1 MLRTPLIVLLI
12 ACSPVKSSPA
22 TRWSDQYCESKVE
35 MVFPDDAWAEYDGCK
50 DLTMDAH
57 YEFDPDDPPEVLDYK
72 IQLNG
77 IADPNVECWLV
88 LTAGGVCGPGRYG
101 IGSDHSATVQFATYD
116 CPFVPDA
123 YESTFTAQSG
133 DVYLDT
139 VRAGDR
145 TGDFTDRPLMTQIAG
160 RLDATTEEGVAL
172 TVEWDVGVFISSSD
186 AEESDCSRIE

>member
-1 MLRTPLIVLLI
+1 MVLLV
-12 ACSPVKSSPA
+12 ACSPVKSKPA
-22 TRWSDQYCESKVE
+22 TNWSDQYCESTVE
-35 MVFPDDAWAEYDGCK
+35 MVFPDDAWAQYDGCK

-72 IQLNG
+72 LQLNG

-101 IGSDHSATVQFATYD
+101 IGSGHNATVQFATYD

-123 YESTFTAQSG
+123 YEATFTAQYG
-133 DVYLDT
+133 DIYLDT

-145 TGDFTDRPLMTQIAG
+145 KGDFTDKPLLTQIAG
-160 RLDATTEEGVAL
+160 RLDATTEEGVAI
-172 TVEWDVGVFISSSD
+172 TVEWDVGVFIASSD
-186 AEESDCSRIE
+186 GEESTCSLIE